1 LENRSPLALI
11 AILVIALLAGLS
23 GGYVWYWNQ
32 LADGLQDGL
41 KIWLGQRR
49 AEGFVAES
57 GPVVVSGFPLSV
69 DATIA
74 RLELGRAN
82 KGEPGYWHWSAQDIA
97 TIQSPLKPWR
107 IHVTTSAPQR
117 TEFTDKSGT
126 VRDLTTAAQTTK
138 GKIDIANNGR
148 LAALDVRFDGL
159 ALSGSAL
166 VGPVLAGHLTAQVN
180 LLQET
185 KIDLQADQ
193 VQLPKNIAPLFGD
206 LVEVIRLQATITGP
220 LPRFWSQGPIVA
232 WRDAGGTVD
241 FTRTRIKWGN
251 LDATALGTLT
261 LDNRLRPL
269 GSGTASFR
277 DHDKT
282 IRSLADRG
290 LITPLN
296 AAGLTIGLNMLG
308 KEVNGSITVP
318 VTAQGGNLTI
328 GSFSAA
334 RLKPLQI
341 PAD

>member
-1 LENRSPLALI
+1 LENRSPLALVAVLI
-11 AILVIALLAGLS
+11 ISLLAGLS

-57 GPVVVSGFPLSV
+57 GPVNVSGFPWSV

-74 RLELGRAN
+74 RLELGRVN
-82 KGEPGYWHWSAQDIA
+82 KGEPGYWRWNALDIA
-97 TIQSPLKPWR
+97 TTQSPLKPWR
-107 IHVTTSAPQR
+107 ILVTTHAPQR
-117 TEFTDKSGT
+117 AEFTDRRGT
-126 VRDLTTAAQTTK
+126 VLNLIAAAREAK
-138 GKIDIANNGR
+138 GKFDIANDGR
-148 LAALDVRFDGL
+148 LAGVDVRFDGL

-166 VGPVLAGHLTAQVN
+166 AGPVLAGRLTAKAK
-180 LLQET
+180 LLQVTE
-185 KIDLQADQ
+185 IDLLADKIL
-193 VQLPKNIAPLFGD
+193 LPKNIAPIFGD
-206 LVEVIRLQATITGP
+206 LVEVVRLQATIAGP
-220 LPRFWSQGPIVA
+220 LPRSWSQGPVIA
-232 WRDAGGTVD
+232 WRDAGGIVD
-241 FTRTRIKWGN
+241 FTRTRVIWGN
-251 LDATALGTLT
+251 LDVTALGTLT

-269 GSGTASFR
+269 GSGTASFK

-318 VTAQGGNLTI
+318 VTAQGGELKV

-334 RLKPLQI
+334 RLKPLRL
-341 PAD
+341 PPD